1 MTKANVQ
8 FLFDFGSPNAQLCHK
23 IIPEIETRTG
33 IQFEYVPILLGGL
46 FKLANNR
53 SPVEA
58 FAGIPNKLAY
68 EKLEMKRFLEKHKLD
83 KFRFNDNFPVNT
95 LAIMRGA
102 VAARNLGIFKPY
114 VEAIYAGMWEQGLNL
129 SYPMVIHE
137 TLLKNSIDP
146 EPLLKEI
153 QSAEVKSTL
162 LENTQKAFEQGAFGS
177 PTFFVGQEIFFGKDR
192 LRELE
197 EAIIESNHDG
207 FKP

>member
-1 MTKANVQ
+1 
-8 FLFDFGSPNAQLCHK
+8 
-23 IIPEIETRTG
+23 
-33 IQFEYVPILLGGL
+33 
-46 FKLANNR
+46 
-53 SPVEA
+53 
-58 FAGIPNKLAY
+58 
-68 EKLEMKRFLEKHKLD
+68 MKRFLEKHKLD

-95 LAIMRGA
+95 LAIMRGT

-129 SYPMVIHE
+129 SDPMVIHE
-137 TLLKNSIDP
+137 TLLKNSIDA

-197 EAIIESNHDG
+197 EAIIDASHDG